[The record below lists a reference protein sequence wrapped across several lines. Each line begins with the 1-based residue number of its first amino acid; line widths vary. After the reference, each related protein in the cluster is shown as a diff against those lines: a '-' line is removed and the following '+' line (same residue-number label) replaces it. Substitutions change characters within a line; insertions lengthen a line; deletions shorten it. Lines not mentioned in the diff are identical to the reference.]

1 MSDLAVLNDELTQ
14 LREQRDSLRTK
25 NPGTTMPAN
34 ARAEDDELVRRM
46 TRVTAAIEIEKQRIR
61 DAAFDETARYM
72 DDPQY
77 QINRAVNADD
87 EGRKIVARAGWQ
99 AKNGM
104 MYRQT
109 SRGEFAY
116 CSEEVMFGPIP
127 TGDAVS
133 ARFYKQTRATLQP
146 EYRTAWVKYIKAYG
160 DRTALSGPEQAA
172 LSEGVAEAGGYLV
185 PPEIA
190 AEIMARR
197 ADASVM
203 RRVATVRQT
212 SRNVYQMPTVAPNST
227 SGSIYSSGF
236 VGGLV
241 GETPSSNTDSGP
253 TFQQFEIGV
262 KKFEAYT
269 KVSNDLIADA
279 SSDLLAFLAAD
290 GGRNLG
296 LVEDYYFISGD
307 GSPLQP
313 LGVLNSGL
321 TTGDVEGS
329 TSNTISNT
337 ISNAG
342 SAPKITALSYLVPA
356 QYTGNAA
363 WLMSRTT
370 KGDIHALVGADGRPW
385 WQDAA
390 AAGGAAGAPGTLAG
404 FPVFESPFMPADGTD
419 ANKVLLVGDMSA
431 YVIADRAALSV
442 IVDDIN
448 LRGTDQTQIFIR
460 SRAGGGLWNTDALRV
475 GIV

>member
-1 MSDLAVLNDELTQ
+1 MSNLALLNDELAQ
-14 LREQRDSLRTK
+14 LRGQREAIRTK
-25 NPGTTMPAN
+25 NPGQTMPET
-34 ARAEDDELVRRM
+34 ARAEDDELIRRM
-46 TRVTAAIEIEKQRIR
+46 ERVTAAIEVEKQRIR
-61 DAAFDETARYM
+61 DAAFEETARYM
-72 DDPQY
+72 DDPEY

-99 AKNGM
+99 ARNGM

-116 CSEEVMFGPIP
+116 CSEEVMFGAIP
-127 TGDAVS
+127 TSDPVA
-133 ARFYKQTRATLQP
+133 ARYFQQVRATMQP
-146 EYRTAWVKYIKAYG
+146 EYRTAWLNYIKVRG
-160 DRTALSGPEQAA
+160 DRTALPGPEQAA
-172 LSEGVAEAGGYLV
+172 LSEGVSEAGGYLV
-185 PPEIA
+185 PPDVA

-212 SRNVYQMPTVAPNST
+212 SRNVYQIPAVTANST

-236 VGGLV
+236 VGGVV

-262 KKFEAYT
+262 KKFEAFT

-279 SSDLLAFLAAD
+279 ASDLLAFLAAD

-307 GSPLQP
+307 GTALQP
-313 LGVLNSGL
+313 LGLLNSGL

-329 TSNTISNT
+329 TSDTISNT
-337 ISNAG
+337 VSNAG

-385 WQDAA
+385 WQDAS
-390 AAGGAAGAPGTLAG
+390 AAGGAAGAPSTLAG
-404 FPVFESPFMPADGTD
+404 FPVFESPFMPSDGTN
-419 ANKVLLVGDMSA
+419 ANKVLVVGDMSA
-431 YVIADRAALSV
+431 YIIADRAALSV
-442 IVDDIN
+442 VIDTSN
-448 LRGTDQTQIFIR
+448 LIGSDQTQIFIR